1 MRTTSKTILLLT
13 LVLAVAAPLSAAD
26 KKKKKPGKKAPVA
39 VQVPK
44 GIELSEEQK
53 QKVAELN
60 KKYAPQLV
68 EARKKIGLSKEQR
81 QARAE
86 AFKKARADG
95 KKGKEIREAANAA
108 AKLTDDQKAAA
119 DKLRTLQGEIRK
131 ALMGVL
137 TDEQKAGLRKGGAKK
152 KGAKKK

>member
-1 MRTTSKTILLLT
+1 MRATSKTILLLA

-26 KKKKKPGKKAPVA
+26 KKKPGKKAPVA

-60 KKYAPQLV
+60 KKYVPQLA

-119 DKLRTLQGEIRK
+119 EELRTLQGEIRT
-131 ALMGVL
+131 ALMGIL

-152 KGAKKK
+152 KKAEA